1 LAFSLG
7 EVPARAAEDWPDSEL
22 VAEGLEFP
30 AGMAFLPDG
39 TLLINDRPG
48 FVRVV
53 QDGDL
58 VEEPLAEIPTT
69 LNGETGLLGIA
80 IPPDVDDDQAAYV
93 FATAPDSNSN
103 TIWRVPLDRGDIQP
117 VIQGLPAAFY
127 HNGGGVAFDED
138 GMLLVSNGEQ
148 HDTDRAQDPEV
159 LGGKVYRFTREGEI
173 PDDNPFGGTSA
184 ALSIGHRNPYGL
196 AVDPLTGAPWVTEN
210 GPETYDEINR
220 IVPGTNYGWPGIN
233 GPEDVNENT
242 AEDLDLRMPYLDP
255 VLSYEKVIVPTGI
268 TFAEAG
274 SPPLVKKGDLF
285 FGAYGEAAIHHVRLD
300 AGRENAIF
308 DDVIEV
314 EGPVVAIGWGPDGLY
329 YSAGSEVR
337 MLPLAQSGAS
347 PPEPTVSASPG
358 GGSPGSGTPSPSASE
373 EAGPLAS
380 LKDEEGGLA
389 WPALLIVALFGAGI
403 YFSRS
408 RLGR

>member
-1 LAFSLG
+1 
-7 EVPARAAEDWPDSEL
+7 
-22 VAEGLEFP
+22 
-30 AGMAFLPDG
+30 MAFLPDG

-103 TIWRVPLDRGDIQP
+103 TIWRVPLDGGDIQP

-210 GPETYDEINR
+210 GPEFYDEINR
-220 IVPGTNYGWPGIN
+220 IVPGANYGWPGVV
-233 GPEDVNENT
+233 GPEAASVNEQSV
-242 AEDLDLRMPYLDP
+242 AELNLRQPYIEP
-255 VLSYEKVIVPTGI
+255 VLSYEDVIVPTGI
-268 TFAEAG
+268 TFATEGA
-274 SPPLVKKGDLF
+274 PPVVKRGDLF
-285 FGAYGEAAIHHVRLD
+285 FGAYSEGEIHHVRLD
-300 AGRENAIF
+300 KAREEAVS
-308 DDVIEV
+308 DEVIPV
-314 EGPVVAIGWGPDGLY
+314 EGAVVAVAWGPDGLY

-337 MLPLAQSGAS
+337 MFPFAAMEGAATAPPTDTETSPEPGS
-347 PPEPTVSASPG
+347 PPA
-358 GGSPGSGTPSPSASE
+358 A
-373 EAGPLAS
+373 ARPLES

-389 WPALLIVALFGAGI
+389 WPALLIIGIFAAGI
-403 YFSRS
+403 VFSRR
-408 RLGR
+408 RLDR